1 MTYGGDERK
10 MVDKINKMEH
20 RDTVEIKEI
29 QERFFWRGCRSWVM
43 KILSYKRERI
53 GGRSKRKIC

>member
-1 MTYGGDERK
+1 